1 MGRKDPRELQ
11 PEEKEAFLAR
21 WSRLKREKPAEPAV
35 REPAP
40 AKEESAKPLP
50 PVETLTPESDFSAF
64 MQPKVSEALRRQALK
79 TLFRDPQFNVPD
91 LFEPY
96 SRDWTVGDPIPPDLL
111 ARLNQ
116 ARTVLLTPEERKA
129 LEEQERAAAVEPK
142 DPAEEIGPEDAK
154 ADEPGRQDT

>member
-1 MGRKDPRELQ
+1 M
-11 PEEKEAFLAR
+11 
-21 WSRLKREKPAEPAV
+21 
-35 REPAP
+35 
-40 AKEESAKPLP
+40 PLP

-64 MQPKVSEALRRQALK
+64 MQPKVSEALRRRALK
-79 TLFRDPQFNVPD
+79 KLFRDPQFNVPD

-111 ARLNQ
+111 AQLNQ

-129 LEEQERAAAVEPK
+129 LEEQEQAPQ
-142 DPAEEIGPEDAK
+142 AEEKQEKDAP

>member
-1 MGRKDPRELQ
+1 MA
-11 PEEKEAFLAR
+11 EEKEAFLAR
-21 WSRLKREKPAEPAV
+21 WSRLKREQPAEA
-35 REPAP
+35 EAQQSTP
-40 AKEESAKPLP
+40 AKAESEKPLP

-64 MQPKVSEALRRQALK
+64 MQPKVSEALRRRALK
-79 TLFRDPQFNVPD
+79 KLFRDPQFNVPD

-111 ARLNQ
+111 AQLNQ

-129 LEEQERAAAVEPK
+129 LEEQEQAPQ
-142 DPAEEIGPEDAK
+142 AEEKQEKDAP

>member
-1 MGRKDPRELQ
+1 MA
-11 PEEKEAFLAR
+11 EEKEAFLAR
-21 WSRLKREKPAEPAV
+21 WSRLKREQPAEA
-35 REPAP
+35 EAQQSTP
-40 AKEESAKPLP
+40 AKAESEKPLP

-64 MQPKVSEALRRQALK
+64 MQPKVSEALRRSALK
-79 TLFRDPQFNVPD
+79 KLFRDPQFNVPD

-111 ARLNQ
+111 AQLNQ

-129 LEEQERAAAVEPK
+129 LEEQEQAPQ
-142 DPAEEIGPEDAK
+142 AEEKQEKDAP